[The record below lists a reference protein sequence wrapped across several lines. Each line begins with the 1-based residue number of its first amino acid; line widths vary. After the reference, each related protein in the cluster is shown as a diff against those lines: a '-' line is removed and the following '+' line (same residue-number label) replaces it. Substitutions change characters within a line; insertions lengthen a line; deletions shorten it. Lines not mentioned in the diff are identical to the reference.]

1 MARDP
6 KVTRKAYEY
15 KLGKDLASKLD
26 DKQIHLL
33 SEYYNSLSDK
43 ETSDIDS
50 QIVQGR
56 NNTELHEMAIGMVE
70 ENESKKTPPK
80 PKAKPKPKATPKAK
94 AKPKKVYD
102 EDRSVAYK
110 LPDHILKDLDED
122 QIKDLSAVY
131 NMMSADKKKEFAKGK
146 GDLMDPIRKK
156 NLQRVRAI

>member
-15 KLGKDLASKLD
+15 KLGKDLVSKLD

-70 ENESKKTPPK
+70 ENE
-80 PKAKPKPKATPKAK
+80 
-94 AKPKKVYD
+94 
-102 EDRSVAYK
+102 K
-110 LPDHILKDLDED
+110 LLTQFESGSISDGLYICRLTMETGELF
-122 QIKDLSAVY
+122 
-131 NMMSADKKKEFAKGK
+131 N
-146 GDLMDPIRKK
+146 RKIM
-156 NLQRVRAI
+156 LVR

>member
-43 ETSDIDS
+43 ETSEIDS
-50 QIVQGR
+50 KIVQGR

-80 PKAKPKPKATPKAK
+80 PKAKPKAKVTPKPKATKPKV
-94 AKPKKVYD
+94 KPKKVYD

-122 QIKDLSAVY
+122 QIKDLSSYY
-131 NMMSADKKKEFAKGK
+131 NSYHDQ
-146 GDLMDPIRKK
+146 IT
-156 NLQRVRAI
+156 